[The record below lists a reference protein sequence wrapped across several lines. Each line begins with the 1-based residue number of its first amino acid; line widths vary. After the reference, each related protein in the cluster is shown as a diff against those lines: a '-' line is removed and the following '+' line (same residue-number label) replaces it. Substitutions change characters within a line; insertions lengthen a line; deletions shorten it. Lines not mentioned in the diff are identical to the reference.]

1 MREIRGNKEEI
12 RDKSA
17 RADKRCETELTGN
30 KAGFR
35 LESQPGGMEM
45 GFIRTGWS
53 RFHPPYNSVCAGE
66 LRTLPSQGLTTER
79 GICCR

>member
-1 MREIRGNKEEI
+1 M

-35 LESQPGGMEM
+35 LESMARGMEM
-45 GFIRTGWS
+45 GFIHYGQAEADFT
-53 RFHPPYNSVCAGE
+53 HPTIQCVQEN
-66 LRTLPSQGLTTER
+66 
-79 GICCR
+79 